1 MSDCKCTECK
11 CGKDLIKEI
20 IEQIEDTTL
29 PFTEEWLDPGISI
42 RHFTPDHPD
51 HLFKWHYD
59 PEDRLV
65 TPIGET
71 DWQFQFD
78 NELPFIIKEEIYIP
92 AEVYHRIIK
101 GKGHLSLKI
110 DRS

>member
-1 MSDCKCTECK
+1 MSECKCTECK
-11 CGKDLIKEI
+11 CGDDLKKV
-20 IEQIEDTTL
+20 IEEIEDTTL
-29 PFTEEWLDPGISI
+29 PFIEEWLEPGISI

-65 TPIGET
+65 TPVGET

-78 NELPFIIKEEIYIP
+78 NELPFTIREEIYIP
-92 AEVYHRIIK
+92 SGVYHRIIK
-101 GKGHLSLKI
+101 GKGQLSLKI